1 MPRYRFRWELIPR
14 RLTRELADQLRL
26 SGEPIAALQAAYGLR
41 PRDKFVRDSWPVLR
55 DSWLARDG
63 NWRRFVVDELRAR
76 GLGRMDAPVRTK
88 AQQMEYLG
96 SCRNADALRVIVL
109 AAFHQ
114 LGDISND
121 VSQTAGPPLDMAV
134 TPAKPNKVWR
144 EDEPLPSALDE
155 TLVRAWV
162 DFAGRLARML
172 ARLEEGQVVILELP
186 SPYDRSEIE
195 GAAPYV
201 EFGVTEDGMVSGT
214 IPGRDLMDE
223 RHHLSVEF
231 EDRLR
236 RTGWMPRTDDPAGT
250 GALSMS
256 ASLADVMALAEGTV
270 SAVRDSFGVPH
281 PSFLTAFGF
290 STEPNVVSP
299 TIELGVPGVS
309 VPLRGD
315 EPDVVAVPE
324 GPDHLGQLV
333 DEAMTSLFGHPPTR
347 DSDGDIPIRSGSAMV
362 FVRVLPDAPIVEL
375 FAPLLLDVVGNALTL
390 ERLAQI
396 NQRVRFV
403 KFAWRT
409 GTVFAEMQLHCL
421 PFVGAHLRHAV
432 ALMSEVADRADD
444 ELRLELGGQLF
455 FADDAD
461 RDVEQEDPL
470 PPELLTLL
478 HLDPHGT
485 GEVDPELA
493 ASVCNGDRDLILQ
506 FIRRSEEQ
514 MLSWLRSAERA
525 AEQGDEEE
533 AAACHHEEAAWQ
545 ATVDLLRAALRVVV
559 GG

>member
-1 MPRYRFRWELIPR
+1 MP
-14 RLTRELADQLRL
+14 
-26 SGEPIAALQAAYGLR
+26 
-41 PRDKFVRDSWPVLR
+41 
-55 DSWLARDG
+55 
-63 NWRRFVVDELRAR
+63 
-76 GLGRMDAPVRTK
+76 
-88 AQQMEYLG
+88 
-96 SCRNADALRVIVL
+96 
-109 AAFHQ
+109 
-114 LGDISND
+114 
-121 VSQTAGPPLDMAV
+121 
-134 TPAKPNKVWR
+134 
-144 EDEPLPSALDE
+144 
-155 TLVRAWV
+155 
-162 DFAGRLARML
+162 
-172 ARLEEGQVVILELP
+172 
-186 SPYDRSEIE
+186 
-195 GAAPYV
+195 
-201 EFGVTEDGMVSGT
+201 
-214 IPGRDLMDE
+214 
-223 RHHLSVEF
+223 
-231 EDRLR
+231 
-236 RTGWMPRTDDPAGT
+236 
-250 GALSMS
+250 
-256 ASLADVMALAEGTV
+256 
-270 SAVRDSFGVPH
+270 GVP
-281 PSFLTAFGF
+281 
-290 STEPNVVSP
+290 
-299 TIELGVPGVS
+299 

-315 EPDVVAVPE
+315 QPDVVAVPE

-362 FVRVLPDAPIVEL
+362 FVRVMPDAPIVEL
-375 FAPLLLDVVGNALTL
+375 FAPLLLDVAGTALTL

-444 ELRLELGGQLF
+444 ELRLELGGRLF

-461 RDVEQEDPL
+461 RDVEQEDSL

-506 FIRRSEEQ
+506 LIRQSEEQ
-514 MLSWLRSAERA
+514 MLSWLRLAERA

-533 AAACHHEEAAWQ
+533 AAACHHEEGAWQ
-545 ATVDLLRAALRVVV
+545 RTVDLLRAALRVVV